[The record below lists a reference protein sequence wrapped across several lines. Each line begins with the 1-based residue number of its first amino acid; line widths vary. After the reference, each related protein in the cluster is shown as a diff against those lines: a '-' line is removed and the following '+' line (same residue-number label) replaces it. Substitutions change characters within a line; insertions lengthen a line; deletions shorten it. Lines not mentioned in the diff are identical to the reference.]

1 MGMPVL
7 IGTGVGAL
15 GSAATGRSPLTGALL
30 GGALGGLGGSAG
42 LFGDAAK
49 AGGVF
54 GTGPGGLLEGL
65 RGVAPDAVSLG
76 SGGYAAI
83 APQVAPTAV
92 AANVPAG
99 FTSVGGEIGPT
110 FMSGPGITTA
120 SGQVASGAIPL
131 TGMDKALGAINKI
144 TAPFENFAMENPMLS
159 RVGGNIAANQVMDAM
174 QPTPQQ
180 PTPQPFPINRPNF
193 DPSSTLINVAPN
205 TSPTSVNK
213 TGMIDLKTTMPMTDE
228 ERLRLQQL
236 MQLGYRG

>member
-7 IGTGVGAL
+7 IGAGVGAL
-15 GSAATGRSPLTGALL
+15 GSAAMGKSPLTGALM
-30 GGALGGLGGSAG
+30 GGSLGGLGGSAG
-42 LFGDAAK
+42 LFGEAAK
-49 AGGVF
+49 AGGVL

-65 RGVAPDAVSLG
+65 KGVSAATPSLG
-76 SGGYAAI
+76 SGGYAALASQA
-83 APQVAPTAV
+83 APSAV

-99 FTSVGGEIGPT
+99 FTSLGGEIGPS
-110 FMSGPGITTA
+110 FMSGPGIVTA

-131 TGMDKALGAINKI
+131 TGMDKALGAVNKI
-144 TAPFENFAMENPMLS
+144 TAPFENFAMENPILA
-159 RVGGNIAANQVMDAM
+159 RVGGNVAANQVINTM

-180 PTPQPFPINRPNF
+180 PVPQPLPVNRPNF
-193 DPSSTLINVAPN
+193 DPSSTLMNVSP
-205 TSPTSVNK
+205 SPTPSPMNK

>member
-7 IGTGVGAL
+7 IGAGVGAL
-15 GSAATGRSPLTGALL
+15 GSAAMGKSPLTGALM
-30 GGALGGLGGSAG
+30 GGALGGLGGAGG

-49 AGGVF
+49 TGGVL
-54 GTGPGGLLEGL
+54 GTGTGGLLEGL
-65 RGVAPDAVSLG
+65 QGVSAAAPSLG
-76 SGGYAAI
+76 SGGYAAL
-83 APQVAPTAV
+83 ASQAAPTAV
-92 AANVPAG
+92 VANVPAG
-99 FTSVGGEIGPT
+99 FTSLGGEIGPS

-144 TAPFENFAMENPMLS
+144 TAPFENFAMENPMLA
-159 RVGGNIAANQVMDAM
+159 RVGGNIAANQVMDTM

-180 PTPQPFPINRPNF
+180 PVPQPLPVNRPNF
-193 DPSSTLINVAPN
+193 DPSSTLINVAP
-205 TSPTSVNK
+205 SPTPSSVNK

-236 MQLGYRG
+236 MQYGYRG